1 MKQILFLLFTFLF
14 FQFGFS
20 QTLLKGKV
28 VSDASNQGEI
38 YVTNL
43 SIDVKTITD
52 SNGFFSILAKPNH
65 VLVFSGTK
73 TERKSLVLQ
82 QSDFL
87 NDLWSIKL
95 YPKVKQLEEV
105 VIRNYPQINAIS
117 LGIIPKNI
125 KTYTPAERRLISGS
139 SGIGIVQL
147 INAINGKTD
156 ELKKNLEVE
165 KKEELLDKV
174 SILFEEEFYTKTLK
188 IASGDIKGFQIFAI
202 DDEKVI
208 VSLNKSDTKITA
220 FLLTELS
227 LKYNNLLRNDK
238 K

>member
-14 FQFGFS
+14 SQFGFS

-52 SNGFFSILAKPNH
+52 SNGLFSILAKPNH

-87 NDLWSIKL
+87 NDF
-95 YPKVKQLEEV
+95 VGDQ
-105 VIRNYPQINAIS
+105 S
-117 LGIIPKNI
+117 LFFP
-125 KTYTPAERRLISGS
+125 
-139 SGIGIVQL
+139 
-147 INAINGKTD
+147 
-156 ELKKNLEVE
+156 
-165 KKEELLDKV
+165 
-174 SILFEEEFYTKTLK
+174 
-188 IASGDIKGFQIFAI
+188 
-202 DDEKVI
+202 
-208 VSLNKSDTKITA
+208 
-220 FLLTELS
+220 FLSTCLT
-227 LKYNNLLRNDK
+227 RA
-238 K
+238 